1 MTRSN
6 MGDTQNLINS
16 SLNLDQF
23 PLEESILI
31 PESGG
36 FIPDQDREE
45 IVDEDGEMST
55 GEILLR
61 RYSQDD
67 SSDDQAN
74 RGSDEDADDADEHG
88 VYSEIDTDDLLDRI
102 QARQRLEQLDNE
114 QAAGTGTSNTEEL
127 VERILTRNETVTVLP
142 NTPDI
147 EELLDYPSNENNA

>member
-45 IVDEDGEMST
+45 IEDEDEGEMST

-74 RGSDEDADDADEHG
+74 RGSDEDDADEHG